1 MIEVEGEYVQLG
13 LLITY
18 IDMQKE
24 KQKRVRE
31 CGAGDETTVLEHFER
46 CQGSAGFV
54 L

>member
-1 MIEVEGEYVQLG
+1 MEGEYVQLG

-18 IDMQKE
+18 IDMQK
-24 KQKRVRE
+24 RIRE
-31 CGAGDETTVLEHFER
+31 CGAGDETTVLENFER